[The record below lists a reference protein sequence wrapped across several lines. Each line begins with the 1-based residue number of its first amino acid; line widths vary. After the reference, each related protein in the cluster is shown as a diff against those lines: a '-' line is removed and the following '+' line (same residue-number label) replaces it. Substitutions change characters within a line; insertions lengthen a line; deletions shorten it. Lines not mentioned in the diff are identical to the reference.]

1 MLDWLNLLFSK
12 HVVDIN
18 VLAELGFDLAF
29 ELGSEEA
36 KKRHVGFD
44 DKHRGTHAPELADR
58 RKDGDGAERDEM
70 TFFMNDHLDQEHAD
84 ESEGVYPDLLDGL
97 S

>member
-1 MLDWLNLLFSK
+1 MLDWLDLLFSK
-12 HVVDIN
+12 HVVDVN

-36 KKRHVGFD
+36 QKGQVGFD
-44 DKHRGTHAPELADR
+44 DKHRSTHAPKLADR
-58 RKDGDGAERDEM
+58 RKDGDGAERNEM
-70 TFFMNDHLDQEHAD
+70 AFFMDDHLDQEYAD
-84 ESEGVYPDLLDGL
+84 EREGVNPDLLDGL